1 MFTNHNDIPEYLK
14 KISSVEL
21 AYLAGFLDG
30 DGSLFIRII
39 KAQDVILKF
48 KILIGLAFYQ
58 PKKNIFILEHIKS
71 TFNNY
76 GTLII
81 RKDGSNICNYVI
93 SDSKKIKDILTILYP
108 YLKIKKPTAK
118 LVLEII
124 KDLKELKEIMYTKES
139 CDSQLPIIQA
149 TFIKVCEKIDKVAE
163 LNYSKNRKITSQTV
177 KEYYKFYNIYKIQ
190 SPVETQNKNKNSG

>member
-14 KISSVEL
+14 KISSVES

-30 DGSLFIRII
+30 DGSLYVRII

-48 KILIGLAFYQ
+48 KIIIGLAFYQ
-58 PKKNIFILEHIKS
+58 SKKNIFILEHIKT

-76 GTLII
+76 GTVIVK
-81 RKDGSNICNYVI
+81 KDGSNVCNYVI

-108 YLKIKKPTAK
+108 YLKIKKPIAK
-118 LVLEII
+118 LILEII
-124 KDLKELKEIMYTKES
+124 KDLKELKEIISTKES

-149 TFIKVCEKIDKVAE
+149 AFLKVCEKIDKVAE

-177 KEYYKFYNIYKIQ
+177 KEYYQIQ
-190 SPVETQNKNKNSG
+190 SPVETQDKI